1 MARLAMRLPRPLPS
15 DPAEAQATG
24 LLLSFC
30 YLGVLCLGPVAPL
43 AVLLVTRRTPFL
55 RRHATQALNIALTW
69 PLYLVC
75 AAIAGAVLA
84 LDSVVVALVI
94 MIPVTI
100 AGWALLAVLLFRASA
115 AASRG
120 GFLELPAWACA
131 TFIR

>member
-1 MARLAMRLPRPLPS
+1 MARLAMRPPRPMPS

-55 RRHATQALNIALTW
+55 RRHAAQALNTALTW
-69 PLYLVC
+69 VLYLVC

-84 LDSVVVALVI
+84 MDSVLVALVI
-94 MIPVTI
+94 MIPVII
-100 AGWALLAVLLFRASA
+100 AGWVLLAVLLFRAAA

-120 GFLELPAWACA
+120 GFLELPTWACA
-131 TFIR
+131 TFVR